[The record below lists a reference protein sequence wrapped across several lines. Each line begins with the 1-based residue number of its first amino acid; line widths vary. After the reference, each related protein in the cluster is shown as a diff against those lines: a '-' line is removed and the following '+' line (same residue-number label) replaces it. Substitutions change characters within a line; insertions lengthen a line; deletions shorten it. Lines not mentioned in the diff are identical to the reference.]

1 MIPSPSAPIAPA
13 IDKSLLAAGIS
24 VFFPAF
30 NDAPS
35 IPALVRNAHRL
46 LDSLTAEFE
55 IIVVNDGSS
64 DPTPQVLQSLH
75 QELGPRLRIVTHP
88 VNLGYGA
95 ALRSGFAAARYPWV
109 FYTDGDGQYDVT
121 ELLHLLPHATDGVG
135 LVNGYKLRRHDP
147 AHRIWIGQAYNQ
159 FVRRLFGIQ
168 IRDVDCDF
176 RLLRRDILPPADL
189 RASGGTICLEIALLA
204 ESSRLAIREAPVHH
218 YPRIHGRS
226 QFFRL
231 APLCRTFHEL
241 IRLYLGRI
249 VSPALRNL
257 KPKPLLPPSASRP
270 AEGD

>member
-1 MIPSPSAPIAPA
+1 MTPSPSAPTAPA
-13 IDKSLLAAGIS
+13 IDKDLLAAGLS

-35 IPALVRNAHRL
+35 IPALVRNAHGL
-46 LDSLTAEFE
+46 LAPLTSEFE

-64 DPTPQVLQSLH
+64 DQTAQVLQSLR

-121 ELLHLLPHATDGVG
+121 ELLHLLPHATPGVG

-159 FVRRLFGIQ
+159 TVRRLLGIRL
-168 IRDVDCDF
+168 RDVDCDF
-176 RLLRRDILPPADL
+176 RLLRRDILTPGSLQAN
-189 RASGGTICLEIALLA
+189 GGTICLEIALAA
-204 ESSRLAIREAPVHH
+204 ESSGLSIHQAPVHH

-231 APLCRTFHEL
+231 APLCNTFREL
-241 IRLYLGRI
+241 IGLYFSRI
-249 VSPALRNL
+249 VTPALRNL
-257 KPKPLLPPSASRP
+257 RPKPLLPPSASRP